1 MKRVL
6 VIGFIG
12 LLLFG
17 LTGFAPMTSIS
28 PASATS
34 TSQTYTVLVGSENVK
49 QAVSIMSYFPNKLR
63 VHVGDTVTW
72 KANSHEIHTVTF
84 LAGAAMPD
92 LIIPAPQG
100 MASPLQFNP
109 QAALPIAPQNGQ
121 YDGASYVN
129 SGVMST
135 DPGNVTS
142 FSLTFTSKGTFEYVC
157 VVHGMMMSA
166 QIEVVDKG
174 VRIPSPAAVNV
185 LAKVQIAKALA
196 KVPGVLEQAAK
207 QIQPPVHHPDG
218 TTSYKVMVGYS
229 SGVVDV
235 MRFFPKTLNV
245 KPGDTVEWDLS
256 AANVAPHTITFL
268 NGNPDPSLVLPVP
281 QPSGPP
287 ILLLNPDVLF
297 PSQAVMG
304 GTPLNS
310 SDFFNSGLMN
320 PAPQGP
326 TSFSL
331 TIGNVHGTLDY
342 QCLLHDTSGML
353 GKLIVH

>member
-1 MKRVL
+1 MKRIL

-17 LTGFAPMTSIS
+17 LTGFAPMTSAS
-28 PASATS
+28 PANVGSA
-34 TSQTYTVLVGSENVK
+34 SQTYTVLVGSENVK
-49 QAVSIMSYFPNKLR
+49 QAVSIMSYFPNQLR
-63 VHVGDTVTW
+63 IHVGDTVTW

-109 QAALPIAPQNGQ
+109 QAALPNAPQNGQ
-121 YDGASYVN
+121 YDGASFAN

-142 FSLTFTSKGTFEYVC
+142 FSLTFTATGTYEYVC
-157 VVHGMMMSA
+157 VVHGMMMSGTV
-166 QIEVVDKG
+166 QVVDPG
-174 VRIPSPAAVNV
+174 VRIPSPAQVSAQ
-185 LAKVQIAKALA
+185 AKFQIGKALS
-196 KVPGVLEQAAK
+196 KVPGVLEQAVR

-218 TTSYKVMVGYS
+218 TTTWKVMVGYS

-235 MRFFPKTLNV
+235 MRFFPKTLKV

-256 AANVAPHTITFL
+256 ASDVAPHTISFL
-268 NGNPDPSLVLPVP
+268 NGNSDQGLVLPVP

-287 ILLLNPDVLF
+287 ILLFNPAVLF
-297 PSQAVMG
+297 PSQAVQQ
-304 GTPLNS
+304 GTPLNT
-310 SDFFNSGLMN
+310 SDYFNSGLMN

-331 TIGNVHGTLDY
+331 KVGDIHGTLDY
-342 QCLLHDTSGML
+342 QCLLHDTSGMV
-353 GKLIVH
+353 GKIIVH